1 VSRSERGGAEPF
13 GRDVAAA
20 RVAGFARRAVDRPD
34 LRHAGVAVC
43 VTEDDERWCLMLT
56 RRAAGLRAHAGQWA
70 LPGGR
75 VEAGESAVD
84 GALREL
90 REEVGLVLGR
100 DAVLGLLDDYVTRSG
115 YVMTP
120 VVCWA
125 GAVGELTAA
134 EAEVAAIHQVPL
146 DDLDVAPR
154 FVRIPESDAPVVQ
167 LPLLGGLVH
176 APTAA
181 IVYQFCQVACRGLAT
196 RVAHL
201 EQPVFAWR

>member
-1 VSRSERGGAEPF
+1 VSAF

-20 RVAGFARRAVDRPD
+20 RIAGFPRRAVDRPD

-43 VTEDDERWCLMLT
+43 VTEDDGRWCLLVT

-75 VEAGESAVD
+75 IEPGESAVD

-90 REEVGLVLGR
+90 REEVGLDLGP

-125 GAVGELTAA
+125 GATGELTAA
-134 EAEVAAIHQVPL
+134 EAEVAAIHHVPL
-146 DDLDVAPR
+146 TDLDVPPR
-154 FVRIPESDAPVVQ
+154 FISIPESAAPVVQ

-181 IVYQFCQVACRGLAT
+181 IVHQFCQVACRGIPT